1 MEALFEQR
9 SHLEGIAAVIARAGD
24 DEDRSRLL
32 RHYRHHTRGR
42 SLAGAFHQRGTWRRA
57 LRGGLD
63 FTDFRAEVDRRVRH
77 SGNDSPRAYVAPARP
92 ATCCASGSDD
102 VRPGDSMP

>member
-1 MEALFEQR
+1 MEGLFEQR
-9 SHLEGIAAVIARAGD
+9 GHLEGIAAVIARPGD

-32 RHYRHHTRGR
+32 RHYRYRTPSGG
-42 SLAGAFHQRGTWRRA
+42 LASAFHQRGTWRRA

-77 SGNDSPRAYVAPARP
+77 SGNDSPRAYAAPARP
-92 ATCCASGSDD
+92 ATCCASGSDE